1 MADMNV
7 NPRLANKNVQ
17 GALWMVLS
25 MAAFA
30 VEDSLIKWLSHTMPL
45 SQIMV
50 YFGFAGAVVFALI
63 AKLRNQSLFIP
74 DVVSKPMLWRLVFEL
89 TGRLF
94 FFLAIVLIP
103 LSAATV
109 ILQATPLVVTA
120 IAAVL
125 FAEKVGLR
133 RWLAIIL
140 GLVGVVIVV
149 RPGADDFSA
158 LSMLAVVGMLGF
170 AGRDLASRAAP
181 ASVNTTL
188 LGLYG
193 FLTVLVAGAAF
204 AVWERQV
211 FVAMEASHCVYLL
224 ALVLV
229 GVGAYSCLMKAMRT
243 GEVAAVTP
251 FRYSRLLFG
260 VGLGVWVF
268 GEPLSQHM
276 VLGAILI
283 AAAGLLLMSK
293 SKSRSIT
300 GA

>member
-1 MADMNV
+1 MTV
-7 NPRLANKNVQ
+7 NPRLASKNVQ

-50 YFGFAGAVVFALI
+50 YFGFAGAVVFGLI
-63 AKLRNQSLFIP
+63 AKLRNQRLFIP
-74 DVVSKPMLWRLVFEL
+74 DVLSKPMLWRLVFEL

-133 RWLAIIL
+133 RWLAIMV
-140 GLVGVVIVV
+140 GLVGVVIIV
-149 RPGADDFSA
+149 RPGADDFST
-158 LSMLAVVGMLGF
+158 LSMLAVIGMLGF

-204 AVWERQV
+204 ALWEQQA
-211 FVAMEASHCVYLL
+211 FVAMEASHFYYLL

-283 AAAGLLLMSK
+283 ATAGLLLMSQ
-293 SKSRSIT
+293 SKS
-300 GA
+300 

>member
-1 MADMNV
+1 MTV
-7 NPRLANKNVQ
+7 TPRLASKNVQ

-30 VEDSLIKWLSHTMPL
+30 VEDSLIKWLSYTMPL
-45 SQIMV
+45 SQIMI
-50 YFGFAGAVVFALI
+50 YFGFVGAMVFAVV
-63 AKLRNQSLFIP
+63 AKLRNQRLFIP

-133 RWLAIIL
+133 RWLAIMV
-140 GLVGVVIVV
+140 GLVGVVIIV
-149 RPGADDFSA
+149 RPGADDFST
-158 LSMLAVVGMLGF
+158 LSMLAVIGMLGF

-204 AVWERQV
+204 ALWEQQA
-211 FVAMEASHCVYLL
+211 FVAMETSHVTYML

-268 GEPLSQHM
+268 GEPLNQHM

-283 AAAGLLLMSK
+283 ATAGLLLMSQ
-293 SKSRSIT
+293 SKS
-300 GA
+300 